1 MAKKVL
7 NIECGR
13 SAVRVAEVLADK
25 KSVKVLNSFMFDS
38 PTDLF
43 DGRRSNEFPVALKR
57 ELSARN
63 IKTNRA
69 VFVINSS
76 RIATREVVIPN
87 IKENRI
93 RDMIVANSADY
104 FPVDLNEYVLVH
116 EVMEKFTEG
125 SSKKIKV
132 SLLVIPN
139 DIIEF
144 YEGLARDCGLT
155 IEGMDYTGN
164 AQRELMMRTAP
175 AAVKASVKID
185 GYSSLITIMKG
196 DKIELQ
202 RHLDYG
208 IHDTVE
214 SVIQSG
220 LFGGNTSF
228 MQALNVLKKEKLVAV
243 SSANAEKDS
252 YMDVMDLEY
261 EENPLSRLRNE
272 VTEHIRALTGSYS
285 RIFDYY
291 HSRNEG
297 ARIERIEISGLG
309 AYVNGIAEFITNDV
323 GILTQVMSVNSGI
336 SLSKNSGEIEFY
348 PAEFLS
354 SVGVSFGRVNKI
366 TIERNKRRKGVKEL
380 PAKADAGTKASS
392 GEGVAALGVSVLLF
406 LFCILLSVVLYGFY
420 FLQDISATKEK
431 DSLTA
436 KINDLSYI
444 NEIKDTN
451 ERVKSEY
458 KEISLIKN
466 NSTTRND
473 SIRSFIKLLEHKMPS
488 DFTAASL
495 DANDRGI
502 TLNIA
507 VKSKD
512 AVADVIKQLRT
523 FDGMRIGGLSTIAS
537 NSKEGEPSDL
547 TFTLEMLYTE
557 IKPKKNKDGKKD
569 GVTDEETESAGDVT
583 DQSEENTENKEGEN

>member
-1 MAKKVL
+1 M
-7 NIECGR
+7 
-13 SAVRVAEVLADK
+13 
-25 KSVKVLNSFMFDS
+25 
-38 PTDLF
+38 
-43 DGRRSNEFPVALKR
+43 
-57 ELSARN
+57 
-63 IKTNRA
+63 
-69 VFVINSS
+69 
-76 RIATREVVIPN
+76 
-87 IKENRI
+87 
-93 RDMIVANSADY
+93 
-104 FPVDLNEYVLVH
+104 
-116 EVMEKFTEG
+116 
-125 SSKKIKV
+125 
-132 SLLVIPN
+132 
-139 DIIEF
+139 
-144 YEGLARDCGLT
+144 
-155 IEGMDYTGN
+155 
-164 AQRELMMRTAP
+164 
-175 AAVKASVKID
+175 
-185 GYSSLITIMKG
+185 
-196 DKIELQ
+196 
-202 RHLDYG
+202 
-208 IHDTVE
+208 
-214 SVIQSG
+214 
-220 LFGGNTSF
+220 
-228 MQALNVLKKEKLVAV
+228 
-243 SSANAEKDS
+243 
-252 YMDVMDLEY
+252 
-261 EENPLSRLRNE
+261 
-272 VTEHIRALTGSYS
+272 
-285 RIFDYY
+285 
-291 HSRNEG
+291 
-297 ARIERIEISGLG
+297 
-309 AYVNGIAEFITNDV
+309 
-323 GILTQVMSVNSGI
+323 MSVNSGI